1 LKETPRLRIAL
12 KLQGKLRQQLAAAL
26 AGHVEIVAEEEA
38 HDAVIVAVEEKTVSE
53 QLFSSREAEVLEL
66 MAEGASNGEIA
77 KRLGIS
83 FHTAKFHVRAVTD
96 KLDATGRTDAVISA
110 VRKGLLQL

>member
-1 LKETPRLRIAL
+1 LSEAPQLRIAI
-12 KLQGKLRQQLAAAL
+12 KAQGQLRDQLVSAL
-26 AGHVEIVAEEEA
+26 SGRVDIVSVEDD
-38 HDAVIVAVEEKTVSE
+38 HDAVLVATHASAGNQPVLTP
-53 QLFSSREAEVLEL
+53 RELEVLEL
-66 MAEGASNGEIA
+66 MSEGVSNSEIA
-77 KRLGIS
+77 SRLGIS